1 MFNALAYCLYIL
13 ISFFVTVFVSR
24 TLSKNGEIYLIDG
37 FKGNEALA
45 KSVNHMLVVGFY
57 LLNLGFVLI
66 RMQSGG
72 RLDTIDSAIIYL
84 SSNIGLVL
92 LVLGF
97 AHFFNMFVIHKFRD
111 NQVRQQAAEKFQPK
125 QPLDSNYTS

>member
-1 MFNALAYCLYIL
+1 MFNAYAYCLYIL
-13 ISFFVTVFVSR
+13 ISICITVFVSR
-24 TLSKNGEIYLIDG
+24 TLSKNGEVYLIDG
-37 FKGNEALA
+37 FNGNEALA
-45 KSVNHMLVVGFY
+45 KSINHMLVVGFY

-66 RMQSGG
+66 RMKNNV
-72 RLDTIDSAIIYL
+72 RLDTIESVIIYL

-111 NQVRQQAAEKFQPK
+111 NQIRQQTTDKFQT
-125 QPLDSNYTS
+125 QQAQ